1 MSRRVSARTPGPDG
15 RPSVR
20 APGRRRF
27 LEQVRERPARG
38 ARFDAEITRRL
49 ERELTILAA
58 DSSGFSKKTFE
69 YGIVRFLA
77 NLARAYEGVVPIIE
91 KHGGVVTTRN
101 ADNLLA
107 VYRQPAAAVRAA
119 TEVHAWLR
127 RRNARLAAPDR
138 FELCIGIHHGQ
149 VLRLRD
155 DVYGAAVN
163 VCAKI
168 GEDVAKAGE
177 TLVTDEVVARA
188 AGLRYRPAGQAAIGG
203 RSVRLHRVLP

>member
-1 MSRRVSARTPGPDG
+1 MPRRVGARTNGDPPAG
-15 RPSVR
+15 R

-27 LEQVRERPARG
+27 FEQVRERPARG
-38 ARFDAEITRRL
+38 ERFDAEIAGRL

-69 YGIVRFLA
+69 HGIVRFLA

-107 VYRQPAAAVRAA
+107 VYRDTVGAVRAA
-119 TEVHAWLR
+119 IEVHAWLR

-138 FELCIGIHHGQ
+138 FELCIGIHHGP

-177 TLVTDEVVARA
+177 TLVTDEVVGRA
-188 AGLRYRPAGQAAIGG
+188 AGFRYRRAGQATIGG